1 MPPVAGTLAAAD
13 RVHPL
18 QRQFR
23 RYAVLVAV
31 GLLWLGATGGSW
43 AVCAAPSERYRVLR
57 VYDGDTILVSG
68 AGERKVIRLLGID
81 APETSKGKGKPG
93 QPYSRAAQRHLAG
106 LILDRTVTLVAY
118 GKDRYHRLLAVVYC
132 EFRDINHAMIEAGL
146 AEVYRGRTPD
156 GFAKAPYLA
165 TETEARQSRTGMWQ
179 QGDAYVSPIRWKH
192 PR

>member
-1 MPPVAGTLAAAD
+1 MPPAAGTLAAAD

-31 GLLWLGATGGSW
+31 GLLWLGATGSDW
-43 AVCAAPSERYRVLR
+43 AVYAAPPVPYRVLR

-81 APETSKGKGKPG
+81 APETSKGKGEPG
-93 QPYSRAAQRHLAG
+93 QPYSRAAQRHLAD
-106 LILDRTVTLVAY
+106 LILNRTVTLAVY
-118 GKDRYHRLLAVVYC
+118 GEDRYHRLLAVVYY
-132 EFRDINHAMIEAGL
+132 ESRDINLAMIQAGL

-156 GFAKAPYLA
+156 GFAKAPYFA
-165 TETEARQSRTGMWQ
+165 SEAEARETRTGMWQ

>member
-31 GLLWLGATGGSW
+31 GFLWLAATGEFW
-43 AVCAAPSERYRVLR
+43 TVCAAPSEPYRVLR

-68 AGERKVIRLLGID
+68 AGGRKVIRLLGID
-81 APETSKGKGKPG
+81 APETSKGKGEPG
-93 QPYSRAAQRHLAG
+93 QPYSRVAQRHLAD
-106 LILDRTVTLVAY
+106 LILNRTVTLVAY
-118 GKDRYHRLLAVVYC
+118 GEDRYHRVLAVVYC
-132 EFRDINHAMIEAGL
+132 ESRDINHAMIEAGL

-156 GFAKAPYLA
+156 GFAKSPYLA
-165 TETEARQSRTGMWQ
+165 TETEARETRTGMWQ

>member
-1 MPPVAGTLAAAD
+1 MPPAAGTSAAAD

-23 RYAVLVAV
+23 RYAVLAAV
-31 GLLWLGATGGSW
+31 GLLWLGATGGFW
-43 AVCAAPSERYRVLR
+43 AVCAEASEPYRVLR

-68 AGERKVIRLLGID
+68 AGGRKVIRLLGID

-93 QPYSRAAQRHLAG
+93 QPYSRVAQRYLAG

-118 GKDRYHRLLAVVYC
+118 GEDRYNRLLAVVYC
-132 EFRDINHAMIEAGL
+132 ESRDINHAMIEAGL

-156 GFAKAPYLA
+156 GFDKSPYLA
-165 TETEARQSRTGMWQ
+165 TETEARESRTGMWR
-179 QGDAYVSPIRWKH
+179 QGDDYVSPIRWKH